1 MSTWVRRSVIGVG
14 VIAVLVGLYALA
26 GYYLVPKLVRD
37 GATDWTQVELQKTLT
52 MGEVA
57 FDPFSLTLDISD
69 LAIKDQDTVMA
80 SADHMRVN
88 LGVTSLFGGT
98 YHLHEFTFDAPYLN
112 AILRAD
118 GSINL
123 VELMPET
130 DPDEPMPSVKIDRF
144 AMNDG
149 RIDFADL
156 SRAQRP
162 VKQLRPITFTLLDFQ
177 TDASEGGEFKFDAMS
192 ERGEVMAWQGTAA
205 MAPVASAGQL
215 RIDAL
220 QMSTVGE
227 FFGEDL
233 PVVLDNG
240 SASLALTYDFA
251 YGDDGLAFAAD
262 VNTIDLVDMALTGRP
277 ATFNGAM
284 GFARAQTSIN
294 DILWREGGITA
305 RMPEIAIDQLRVS
318 GPGEGVDDA
327 RIQIPQLQV
336 ANIQIDQPATTVT
349 IDSFALVE
357 PSLAVRREANGAI
370 SLMDMMP
377 TAATAAASAPASPAG
392 SDAAQP
398 AAQPAAE
405 PAPEWTIELAEAR
418 IDKAAITFE
427 DRAVSPRARF
437 NVTPVN
443 LVLSNL
449 SSDMTIPANVDLDA
463 RIDGRTAFNAAGSLT
478 PATASANIDFQLRGL
493 SVDQLRSYM
502 PVTEGIEVRKAVMG
516 VSGKVRVAN
525 GDATKA
531 RFNGRMSVNNLAVH
545 DAASD
550 ALLMGW
556 DRFAL
561 NGIAYAPGSLLAERG
576 ELVKPVGRIE
586 ILPDGTY
593 NFTSATGIAPAP
605 DEDGEED
612 AAEIVQDVVAANAPG
627 AAGAQVAMVA
637 GEATEEAVA
646 QIAGTLEEEAANL
659 AALNAELASAQAD
672 NAEVQS
678 SMPDMDIRVKRL
690 DISDGLFGF
699 ADFVIEPNFQADIQS
714 LSGSITNITT
724 NPDELTQVELEG
736 FVVDRF
742 SPATVSGTMDVF
754 GYDRQTD
761 MKVAFRNIEL
771 PVFNPYSGRYAGYAI
786 ARGKLSAD
794 FHYQIENRAL
804 DAEHQ
809 VTIDQLKWGE
819 AAEGQERA
827 PFPVRLASSLLKDKD
842 GVIDLD
848 VPVTGTLDD
857 PSFRMGPIIWK
868 IIGNVLEKAITAP
881 FRLLGSIFAGAEDA
895 KFVDFEPGSAQLPID
910 ASESIAALA
919 SAMSEREELML
930 DIPAGRGI
938 REDAIAIADD
948 RIDALL
954 LAKEIEKGKE
964 ADLASLSVDK
974 RYDRLKRIYRDQ
986 TGTKPEPPDYK
997 TQLEEGT
1004 IEAPMDGEEQ
1014 LEGGN
1019 ARKYL
1024 ETNWMR
1030 EELRASFMPSDAEL
1044 DELGAARA
1052 VAVRDILLA
1061 DGTVAPERVFS
1072 NTDLMV
1078 AAFEESARLEL
1089 EIK

>member
-1 MSTWVRRSVIGVG
+1 
-14 VIAVLVGLYALA
+14 
-26 GYYLVPKLVRD
+26 
-37 GATDWTQVELQKTLT
+37 
-52 MGEVA
+52 
-57 FDPFSLTLDISD
+57 
-69 LAIKDQDTVMA
+69 
-80 SADHMRVN
+80 
-88 LGVTSLFGGT
+88 
-98 YHLHEFTFDAPYLN
+98 
-112 AILRAD
+112 
-118 GSINL
+118 
-123 VELMPET
+123 
-130 DPDEPMPSVKIDRF
+130 
-144 AMNDG
+144 
-149 RIDFADL
+149 
-156 SRAQRP
+156 
-162 VKQLRPITFTLLDFQ
+162 LDFQ
-177 TDASEGGEFKFDAMS
+177 TDASDGGEFKFDAIS
-192 ERGEVMAWQGTAA
+192 ERGEAMAWQGTAA

-277 ATFNGAM
+277 AMFNGAM

-294 DILWREGGITA
+294 DITWREGGITA
-305 RMPEIAIDQLRVS
+305 RMPEIAVDQLRVS
-318 GPGEGVDDA
+318 GPGEGVEDA

-336 ANIQIDQPATTVT
+336 ANIQIDQPATTVR

-377 TAATAAASAPASPAG
+377 TAAPAAPAASPAAPAPASPAA
-392 SDAAQP
+392 SE
-398 AAQPAAE
+398 AAE

-502 PVTEGIEVRKAVMG
+502 PVTEGMEVRKAVMG

-545 DAASD
+545 DTASD

-605 DEDGEED
+605 DEEGEED
-612 AAEIVQDVVAANAPG
+612 AEDSEAQEGAQDRGGDAPEIVQDVVIANAPG
-627 AAGAQVAMVA
+627 AADTAGTQAAVMA
-637 GEATEEAVA
+637 GEATEEVVT
-646 QIAGTLEEEAANL
+646 QVAGTLEQEAANL
-659 AALNAELASAQAD
+659 AALNAELANAQTNNAQAD
-672 NAEVQS
+672 NTRADNTRADNAQAQS
-678 SMPDMDIRVKRL
+678 AMPDMDIRVKRL

-724 NPDELTQVELEG
+724 NPDELTEVELEG

-761 MKVAFRNIEL
+761 MKVSFRNIEL

-804 DAEHQ
+804 DAQHQ

-819 AAEGQERA
+819 ATEGQDRA

-848 VPVTGTLDD
+848 VPVSGTLDD

-895 KFVDFEPGSAQLPID
+895 KFVDFEPGSAQLPLE
-910 ASESIAALA
+910 ASESITALA
-919 SAMSEREELML
+919 SAMAEREELML

-954 LAKEIEKGKE
+954 MAKEIEKGKE

-974 RYDRLKRIYRDQ
+974 RYDRMKRIYRDQ

-1024 ETNWMR
+1024 ESNWMR

-1078 AAFEESARLEL
+1078 SAFEESARLEL
-1089 EIK
+1089 QIK